1 MKRVMNRLFQKL
13 DLKTRRAA
21 SIILSVRLGSSLQQH
36 NHTRK
41 LSPRSIEDIYQRK
54 TPVEHVLL
62 RPGMYIGSVVR
73 HKAEHSWIFDFEKGR
88 MTKQP
93 KLSYCPGLLKLF
105 DEILVN
111 ACDNKQRDPS
121 MSKLEVTIE
130 TSTKGAP
137 FSISVLN
144 DGKGIPVALHAKE
157 KVYVPDLIFGTLLT
171 GSNFSSQTDKVKG
184 VRGGAAQDGSD
195 LSMTGG
201 QHGYGAKLTNIFS
214 KEFTVET
221 ADCERGLLYKQTW
234 RNNMMEREEPHI
246 SPLKSSLKKDYTRI
260 TFSPDLKRFDDG
272 KMNENGVDEGTI
284 ALMKRRVVD
293 ASGTSGSGA
302 PIGIKVSLNGVS
314 IDATSFEEYCALYMP
329 IPSLFNRNNNS
340 SLETIAKL
348 RDNSIITGINSS
360 VEGLKSSA
368 AVSDMASGLSPEMAA
383 INLSLMSYL
392 RINKRLEIVVAPA
405 GIRVSGSAGSSRKDD
420 ETKQSVTITPLISS
434 ETKMAAKTAAKKFSF
449 RETEV
454 FSAAD
459 LESYNAPGSVSFM
472 NSMHTPRGGTHVNVV
487 LEAVSRQL
495 SEHIA
500 RRIRALKRGDD
511 DGLLKVVR
519 HHLGSGF
526 TGADLDI
533 DASSV
538 TPTLVRQHIRL
549 FVNARMEGPS
559 FDSQS
564 KEQLVSAPDV
574 VVAALGGKMNDSST
588 TLGWLEIPD
597 KWIRQVADQ
606 PGGIADAVLGG
617 ILVRAG
623 ADLARSLKKA
633 SRGGSDSKIRSI
645 PKLEDA
651 NYAGSSRRA
660 HECTLIVTEGD
671 SAKALAVAG
680 LAVVG
685 RDFYGVFPLR
695 GKLLNVR
702 DVSVKAALD
711 NAEVASLVA
720 ILGLDF
726 KKSYAGQSSA
736 ERGLR
741 YGRVMIMADQDV
753 DGSHIKGLLINL
765 FHTYWP
771 QLLANAG
778 EGSGFLE
785 QFITPIIKA
794 RQGEKVVREFFSIR
808 DFETW
813 RKGGRVAATISSST
827 APPAVSS
834 KVGGST
840 GKGKKNMSFDV
851 NASLNKQQAG
861 AFTLTEPGEALR
873 GRWTIKYY
881 KGLGTSTSAE
891 GRTYFSSLQRH
902 RKPFIWGGSL
912 DGSTIDMAFNKDRVE
927 DRKAWISSSSAFGTQ
942 SSTID
947 STANNSS
954 SSVSSSSSL
963 PSSYHP
969 AQQSFVEFESISFG
983 AFINQ
988 ELIEFSLADLVR
1000 SIPSVLDGLKP
1011 SQRKVLWACFKRA
1024 GANRTVKLSPTTTDD
1039 YDGPDDAMVGS
1050 SASSSE
1056 SDPSAISSAISASS
1070 ASVGSEIKVAQLAG
1084 YVAEHTAYHH
1094 GEASLTATI
1103 VAMAQ
1108 DFVGSNNLNLL
1119 QPLGQFGTRLQGGK
1133 DAASARYI
1141 FTKLSPLARL
1151 LFPSADDDLILRRD
1165 DDGQLVEPVT
1175 FLPII
1180 PLVLVN
1186 GASGI
1191 GTGWSTGV
1199 PMYHPLRVTDAI
1211 VAALDRGWHQVS
1223 ETESSLTTMSPPF
1236 ELLPWWRG
1244 FRGEID
1250 ARSGDDGYVT
1260 HGIATIEEGEASEGA
1275 GVSVRIRELPI
1286 GRWTE
1291 DYKTFLQGLVHDNVL
1306 KSFREYHTESSIDF
1320 KLQLAP
1326 EAIDKLALN
1335 SGAWSGARV
1344 EESLRRFFKLSSSLS
1359 TRNMH
1364 LFDVN
1369 GRIRRYTSPWG
1380 IVQDFMPPRGAAY
1393 AARRIKLE
1401 GSYSEQLLRAQAR
1414 ARFLSDVVSGR
1425 LILNRRPRG
1434 DLEAELWSRGYPTSS
1449 SFEGGGA
1456 NDLINNTSAS
1466 NTSPNIPSNMKH
1478 LLDVN
1483 LLLRYSASSRLSL
1496 KVSDLPS
1503 IHQHQLPESFPRSAY
1518 DYLLSLPLSQL
1529 TSESLQRTNKLA
1541 SDTALSLASI
1551 RSTSP
1556 EAMWKSDLVALRTAI
1571 ENNNLI

>member
-1 MKRVMNRLFQKL
+1 MLISRIARARVSS
-13 DLKTRRAA
+13 TV
-21 SIILSVRLGSSLQQH
+21 SLSSPSSP
-36 NHTRK
+36 
-41 LSPRSIEDIYQRK
+41 SSRSIEEMYQRK

-73 HKAEHSWIFDFEKGR
+73 HKAEHLWVFDFEKGR
-88 MTKQP
+88 MVKQP
-93 KLSYCPGLLKLF
+93 KVSYCPGLLKLF

-121 MSKLEVTIE
+121 MTKLEVIIE
-130 TSTKGAP
+130 TGEKGTP

-171 GSNFSSQTDKVKG
+171 GSNFSSITDKKKG
-184 VRGGAAQDGSD
+184 TLDGGGT
-195 LSMTGG
+195 SMTGG

-214 KEFTVET
+214 SEFTVET
-221 ADCERGLLYKQTW
+221 ADCERGLHYKQTW
-234 RNNMMEREEPHI
+234 RNNMMDREEPVI
-246 SPLKSSLKKDYTRI
+246 SPLKSVKRDYTRI
-260 TFSPDLKRFDDG
+260 TFTPDLKRFDDS
-272 KMNENGVDEGTI
+272 KMVENGVDLGTV
-284 ALMKRRVVD
+284 ALMRRRVLD
-293 ASGTSGSGA
+293 SSGTLGSSASSGV
-302 PIGIKVSLNGVS
+302 KVSLNGVF
-314 IDATSFEEYCALYMP
+314 IDATTFEEYCSLYMP
-329 IPSLFNRNNNS
+329 IPSLSHDNTSS
-340 SLETIAKL
+340 SLTSTIKATVSTIGDSNV
-348 RDNSIITGINSS
+348 DNMKTG
-360 VEGLKSSA
+360 A
-368 AVSDMASGLSPEMAA
+368 AVSEMASGLSPEVAA
-383 INLSLMSYL
+383 KHLSLMNYL
-392 RINKRLEIVVAPA
+392 RVNKRLEIVVSPA
-405 GIRVSGSAGSSRKDD
+405 GIRISGAGVIRKENESS
-420 ETKQSVTITPLISS
+420 TSGLHISS
-434 ETKMAAKTAAKKFSF
+434 SLSSTKTIAKKVQGK
-449 RETEV
+449 EPLT
-454 FSAAD
+454 FSASE
-459 LESYNAPGSVSFM
+459 LESYNSPGSVSFM

-500 RRIRALKRGDD
+500 RRVRALKRGDD
-511 DGLLKVVR
+511 EGLLKVVR

-538 TPTLVRQHIRL
+538 TPALVRQHIRL

-564 KEQLVSAPDV
+564 KEQLVSAPEAV
-574 VVAALGGKMNDSST
+574 IAALGGKVSEST
-588 TLGWLEIPD
+588 GTSISCLDFPD

-606 PGGIADAVLGG
+606 PGGIADSVFGG
-617 ILVRAG
+617 LLARAG

-633 SRGGSDSKIRSI
+633 SRGGSDAKIRSI

-651 NYAGSSRRA
+651 NYAGSTRRS

-702 DVSVKAALD
+702 DVSVKAALE
-711 NAEVASLVA
+711 NAEVAALVA

-726 KKSYAGQSSA
+726 KKSYAGQSPA

-753 DGSHIKGLLINL
+753 DGSHIKGLLVNL

-771 QLLANAG
+771 QLLASSAG
-778 EGSGFLE
+778 ESNGFLE

-794 RQGEKVVREFFSIR
+794 RQGEKIVREFFSLR

-813 RKGGRVAATISSST
+813 RKGGSVANTCST
-827 APPAVSS
+827 QPVVVSTKTAGPS
-834 KVGGST
+834 A
-840 GKGKKNMSFDV
+840 KGKKNAPIEANS
-851 NASLNKQQAG
+851 SLIKLQSDTPN
-861 AFTLTEPGEALR
+861 LTEPGEALR

-891 GRTYFSSLQRH
+891 GRMYFSSLQRH
-902 RKPFIWGGSL
+902 RKPFIWGGSQ
-912 DGSTIDMAFNKDRVE
+912 DGPTIDMAFNKDRVE
-927 DRKAWISSSSAFGTQ
+927 DRKAWISSSSAFGTPSSSSS
-942 SSTID
+942 SST
-947 STANNSS
+947 SS
-954 SSVSSSSSL
+954 SASVSSSTV
-963 PSSYHP
+963 
-969 AQQSFVEFESISFG
+969 QRSFVEFESVSFG
-983 AFINQ
+983 DFINR
-988 ELIEFSLADLVR
+988 ELIDFSLADLVR

-1024 GANRTVKLSPTTTDD
+1024 GAARTGKSSTLVAEDDGNDELIGGTTTS
-1039 YDGPDDAMVGS
+1039 S
-1050 SASSSE
+1050 SANSSPNSV
-1056 SDPSAISSAISASS
+1056 SSLISASS

-1151 LFPSADDDLILRRD
+1151 LFPAADDDLILRRD
-1165 DDGQLVEPVT
+1165 DDGQLVEPVS

-1199 PMYHPLRVTDAI
+1199 PMYHPLRITDA
-1211 VAALDRGWHQVS
+1211 VLAALDRGWHEASQS
-1223 ETESSLTTMSPPF
+1223 DTIRAAKLQPF

-1250 ARSGDDGYVT
+1250 TRTGDDGYVT
-1260 HGIATIEEGEASEGA
+1260 HGIATIEEGESSEGS

-1291 DYKTFLQGLVHDNVL
+1291 DYKFFLQGLVQDNLL
-1306 KSFREYHTESSIDF
+1306 KSFREYHTESSVDF
-1320 KLQLAP
+1320 MLQLAP

-1335 SGAWSGARV
+1335 GGAWSGTRV
-1344 EESLRRFFKLSSSLS
+1344 EEALRRFFKLSSPLS

-1401 GSYSEQLLRAQAR
+1401 GSFSEQLLRAQAR
-1414 ARFLSDVVSGR
+1414 ARFLSDVVGGR
-1425 LILNRRPRG
+1425 LIVNRRPRG
-1434 DLEAELWSRGYPTSS
+1434 DLEAELWSRGFPTLS
-1449 SFEGGGA
+1449 SFGGSEGDENFNSSDGS
-1456 NDLINNTSAS
+1456 SA
-1466 NTSPNIPSNMKH
+1466 TPVVPSSMNH
-1478 LLDVN
+1478 LLDAN
-1483 LLLRYSASSRLSL
+1483 LLLRYTAASKLSL
-1496 KVSDLPS
+1496 KVTDAPS
-1503 IHQHQLPESFPRSAY
+1503 VNQQPESLPRSSF

-1541 SDTALSLASI
+1541 NDKASALASI

-1556 EAMWKSDLVALRTAI
+1556 EAMWKSDLLALKTAI
-1571 ENNNLI
+1571 QES